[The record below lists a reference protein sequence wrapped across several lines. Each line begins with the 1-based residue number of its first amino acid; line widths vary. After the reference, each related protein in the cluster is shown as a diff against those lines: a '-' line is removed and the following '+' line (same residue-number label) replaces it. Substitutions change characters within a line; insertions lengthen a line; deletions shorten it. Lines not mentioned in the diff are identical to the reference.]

1 MNAPL
6 RLSSLHLFQFKS
18 YASQQIDF
26 PSRILGF
33 CGPNGVGKTNL
44 LDAIYY
50 LCLTKGYFSRSDG
63 SNVLFGHQGFRI
75 EGVFEKEGR
84 IFKINVILRENGKKE
99 LSVNGEAYSRFSD
112 HIGKF
117 PVVVVAP
124 DDSVIFTG
132 ASEERRKW
140 LDTLQS
146 QINPAYLHQ
155 LIRYNRLLTQRNSLL
170 KQFFESGRRDMGL
183 LEVIDDQLIESGQ
196 FIFTARRDFLKIV
209 LPEIEDVYKRL
220 AGKDDGLRISYESQ
234 LSERSFPELLSL
246 NRDRDFNSMRTTTGT
261 HRDEIDFSLQD
272 QPFRQLA
279 SQGQRKTALFALKI
293 AEFNMIQKYNGTP
306 PLLLLDD
313 VFEKLD
319 EERMQNLLHW
329 ACIDNKGQ
337 VFLTDTHPERLETV
351 LNKLSIDFHI
361 QKLG

>member
-1 MNAPL
+1 MNASL

-26 PSRILGF
+26 PGRIVGF
-33 CGPNGVGKTNL
+33 CGPNGAGKTNL

-63 SNVLFGHQGFRI
+63 SNVMFGHQGFRI
-75 EGVFEKEGR
+75 EGVFEKAER
-84 IFKINVILRENGKKE
+84 IFKICVILRENGKKE
-99 LSVNGEAYSRFSD
+99 LTVNGEVYSRFSD

-124 DDSVIFTG
+124 DDSIIFTG

-146 QINPAYLHQ
+146 QINPSYLQQ

-183 LEVIDDQLIESGQ
+183 LEVIDAQLVESGQ
-196 FIFTARRDFLKIV
+196 FIFTARRDFMEIV
-209 LPEIEDVYKRL
+209 LPEIIKLYKRL
-220 AGKDDGLRISYESQ
+220 AGRDDGLRISYESQ
-234 LSERSFPELLSL
+234 LSERSFSELLAL
-246 NRDRDFNSMRTTTGT
+246 NRDRDFISMRTTTGI
-261 HRDEIDFSLQD
+261 HKDEIAFSLQD

-293 AEFNMIQKYNGTP
+293 AEFNMIQTFNGTP

-329 ACIDNKGQ
+329 ACKDNTGQ
-337 VFLTDTHPERLETV
+337 VFLTDTHPERLESV
-351 LNKLSIDFHI
+351 LKELNVDFHI
-361 QKLG
+361 EKLG